1 MKVYTM
7 VLKYD
12 DAVLGRILTNHGLT
26 IDEALNLLDIDMDK
40 YAEEQGW
47 EGWDYERLS
56 FELEEDKKV
65 AYTDYETYMASEKA
79 RVVWSGEYAG
89 FDFSILD
96 YGEDAGKPGRCYR
109 FTEICFDKY
118 GVERGWCDIDEDG
131 YEGMSH
137 EGFPFTEGFELPDG
151 MTEKGLEAFFSAQPK
166 EEAFRALWED

>member
-1 MKVYTM
+1 MKDYTM
-7 VLKYD
+7 VLKYAD
-12 DAVLGRILTNHGLT
+12 TVLGRILTNHGLT

-47 EGWDYERLS
+47 EGWDYEQLS
-56 FELEEDKKV
+56 LELEEEKKD
-65 AYTDYETYMASEKA
+65 YTDYETGMASDKA

-96 YGEDAGKPGRCYR
+96 YGEEAGKGEGRYR
-109 FTEICFDKY
+109 FAEICIDKD

-137 EGFPFTEGFELPDG
+137 EGFPFSEEFELPDG
-151 MTEKGLEAFFSAQPK
+151 MTEKGLDAFFSAQPK
-166 EEAFRALWED
+166 EEAFRALYE